1 MGISK
6 QHIYTLKAKN
16 YFMKVRIFYLQNE
29 NTTVIQQGTQIF
41 LLTKM
46 KITENSQSQFI
57 NYVLDFYGQGGIYPL
72 ADPIINNKF
81 VERDDVLKAFKKYK
95 TLLDASI
102 LLEKELKIENRY
114 TWGDGD
120 SLDRERVRDILLQNY
135 NFQWTK

>member
-1 MGISK
+1 
-6 QHIYTLKAKN
+6 
-16 YFMKVRIFYLQNE
+16 
-29 NTTVIQQGTQIF
+29 
-41 LLTKM
+41 M

-81 VERDDVLKAFKKYK
+81 VERNDVLKALEKYK
-95 TLLDASI
+95 SLLHTAE
-102 LLEKELKIENRY
+102 LLQTNY

>member
-1 MGISK
+1 
-6 QHIYTLKAKN
+6 
-16 YFMKVRIFYLQNE
+16 
-29 NTTVIQQGTQIF
+29 
-41 LLTKM
+41 M

-57 NYVLDFYGQGGIYPL
+57 NYVLDFYGKGGIYPL

-95 TLLDASI
+95 TILKASI
-102 LLEKELKIENRY
+102 LLQKELKIENRY

>member
-1 MGISK
+1 
-6 QHIYTLKAKN
+6 
-16 YFMKVRIFYLQNE
+16 
-29 NTTVIQQGTQIF
+29 
-41 LLTKM
+41 M

-57 NYVLDFYGQGGIYPL
+57 NYVLDFYGQDGIYPL

-81 VERDDVLKAFKKYK
+81 VERDDVLKAFQKYK

-102 LLEKELKIENRY
+102 ELKKELNIENRY

-135 NFQWTK
+135 NFQWTN

>member
-1 MGISK
+1 MKISK
-6 QHIYTLKAKN
+6 
-16 YFMKVRIFYLQNE
+16 
-29 NTTVIQQGTQIF
+29 
-41 LLTKM
+41 
-46 KITENSQSQFI
+46 NSQSQFI
-57 NYVLDFYGQGGIYPL
+57 NYVLDFYGKDGIYPL

-95 TLLDASI
+95 S
-102 LLEKELKIENRY
+102 LLEAARLLRTTY

>member
-1 MGISK
+1 
-6 QHIYTLKAKN
+6 
-16 YFMKVRIFYLQNE
+16 
-29 NTTVIQQGTQIF
+29 
-41 LLTKM
+41 M

-57 NYVLDFYGQGGIYPL
+57 NYVLDFYGQSGIYPL

-81 VERDDVLKAFKKYK
+81 VERDDVLKALEKYK

-102 LLEKELKIENRY
+102 QLEKELNIENRY

>member
-1 MGISK
+1 
-6 QHIYTLKAKN
+6 
-16 YFMKVRIFYLQNE
+16 
-29 NTTVIQQGTQIF
+29 
-41 LLTKM
+41 M

-57 NYVLDFYGQGGIYPL
+57 NYVLDFYGQDGIYSL
-72 ADPIINNKF
+72 ADPIINNRF

-102 LLEKELKIENRY
+102 QLEKELKIENRY

>member
-1 MGISK
+1 
-6 QHIYTLKAKN
+6 
-16 YFMKVRIFYLQNE
+16 
-29 NTTVIQQGTQIF
+29 
-41 LLTKM
+41 M

-57 NYVLDFYGQGGIYPL
+57 DYVLDFYGKSGIYPL
-72 ADPIINNKF
+72 ANPVNYNKF

-95 TLLDASI
+95 TLLNASS

-120 SLDRERVRDILLQNY
+120 SLDRERVRDILLNNY

>member
-1 MGISK
+1 
-6 QHIYTLKAKN
+6 
-16 YFMKVRIFYLQNE
+16 
-29 NTTVIQQGTQIF
+29 
-41 LLTKM
+41 M

-81 VERDDVLKAFKKYK
+81 VERDDVLKAFDKYK

-102 LLEKELKIENRY
+102 QLKKKLQIENRY

>member
-1 MGISK
+1 
-6 QHIYTLKAKN
+6 
-16 YFMKVRIFYLQNE
+16 
-29 NTTVIQQGTQIF
+29 
-41 LLTKM
+41 M
-46 KITENSQSQFI
+46 KISENSQSQFI

-95 TLLDASI
+95 SLLNTAES
-102 LLEKELKIENRY
+102 LQTNY

-135 NFQWTK
+135 NFQWTN

>member
-1 MGISK
+1 
-6 QHIYTLKAKN
+6 
-16 YFMKVRIFYLQNE
+16 
-29 NTTVIQQGTQIF
+29 
-41 LLTKM
+41 M
-46 KITENSQSQFI
+46 KITGNSQSQFI

-102 LLEKELKIENRY
+102 QLQKELQIENRY
-114 TWGDGD
+114 TWGDRD

>member
-1 MGISK
+1 
-6 QHIYTLKAKN
+6 
-16 YFMKVRIFYLQNE
+16 
-29 NTTVIQQGTQIF
+29 
-41 LLTKM
+41 M

-57 NYVLDFYGQGGIYPL
+57 NYVLDFYGQSGIYPL

-102 LLEKELKIENRY
+102 QLQKELNIENRY
-114 TWGDGD
+114 TWGNGD
-120 SLDRERVRDILLQNY
+120 TLDRERVRDILLQNY

>member
-1 MGISK
+1 
-6 QHIYTLKAKN
+6 
-16 YFMKVRIFYLQNE
+16 
-29 NTTVIQQGTQIF
+29 
-41 LLTKM
+41 M

-57 NYVLDFYGQGGIYPL
+57 DYVLDFYGKSGIYPL
-72 ADPIINNKF
+72 ANPVIYNKF

-95 TLLDASI
+95 TLLNASS

-120 SLDRERVRDILLQNY
+120 SLDRERVRDILLNNY

>member
-1 MGISK
+1 
-6 QHIYTLKAKN
+6 
-16 YFMKVRIFYLQNE
+16 
-29 NTTVIQQGTQIF
+29 
-41 LLTKM
+41 M
-46 KITENSQSQFI
+46 KITGNSQSQFI
-57 NYVLDFYGQGGIYPL
+57 NYVLDFYGQNGIYPL

-102 LLEKELKIENRY
+102 QLQKELQIENRY

>member
-1 MGISK
+1 
-6 QHIYTLKAKN
+6 
-16 YFMKVRIFYLQNE
+16 
-29 NTTVIQQGTQIF
+29 
-41 LLTKM
+41 M

-57 NYVLDFYGQGGIYPL
+57 DYVLDFYGKSGIYPL
-72 ADPIINNKF
+72 ADTIINNKF

-102 LLEKELKIENRY
+102 QLEKELKIENRY
-114 TWGDGD
+114 TWGDGN